1 VIIRSSMVVNPAE
14 LNMFG
19 QPQGLHLCS

>member
-1 VIIRSSMVVNPAE
+1 VIIRSYMVVNPAE